1 MPMAGVAG
9 SPRRV
14 GVLVR
19 VSRAAM
25 VARVVVP
32 RCGGARDGRS
42 RAGNVRVQDLHT
54 PLMRPWTTLY
64 LGVNQPG
71 ALPAVGDG
79 HAQLGDGATSGVAVE
94 TGMDVVLVVDVIAG
108 VSTPVPRMETD
119 THLLSVGIAAQMH
132 QAYRDSLADLT
143 ALVIGVTG
151 LDPFDA
157 SQLVSQTVQV
167 SLGNTT
173 DPAFTMVAGTGKRHL
188 GHGSCYHGGVAAEH
202 LSVGGHGHPNRRVSG
217 AKLRYRRSPVA
228 VPSTDTA
235 GPASR
240 YGLPAPAGVAREEC
254 AALSG

>member
-1 MPMAGVAG
+1 
-9 SPRRV
+9 
-14 GVLVR
+14 
-19 VSRAAM
+19 
-25 VARVVVP
+25 
-32 RCGGARDGRS
+32 
-42 RAGNVRVQDLHT
+42 
-54 PLMRPWTTLY
+54 MRPWTTLY
-64 LGVNQPG
+64 LGVNQPA
-71 ALPAVGDG
+71 ALLAVGDG
-79 HAQLGDGATSGVAVE
+79 HAQ
-94 TGMDVVLVVDVIAG
+94 
-108 VSTPVPRMETD
+108 
-119 THLLSVGIAAQMH
+119 IAAQMH